1 MNISTLARPVAFLAK
16 GYIVHSPVAQ
26 GKGVIVRRIAPLL
39 PLRYREFV
47 ARLTGGGAVVLRFD
61 EWVGRHYLQHGS
73 SFDPAEL
80 EFMRTELEPGATAID
95 VGANVGVYAITAGL
109 SVGASGRVI
118 AVEADEEYLPRLQ
131 AGLERNALENTDIIV
146 AAAGHVDG
154 EAELIIAADGAF
166 SSIKPLV
173 SYTGSGATRQVQ
185 ERRLDSIWDEA
196 GQPDVAFVKVDVE
209 GAEVEVLRGAEQLLQ
224 RCHPALVVEV
234 RPEQTEPE
242 VRRRLSAFG
251 YEDVTP
257 PGFSPANRAYRAA

>member
-1 MNISTLARPVAFLAK
+1 
-16 GYIVHSPVAQ
+16 
-26 GKGVIVRRIAPLL
+26 
-39 PLRYREFV
+39 
-47 ARLTGGGAVVLRFD
+47 
-61 EWVGRHYLQHGS
+61 
-73 SFDPAEL
+73 
-80 EFMRTELEPGATAID
+80 

-173 SYTGSGATRQVQ
+173 SYAGSGATRQVQ